1 MDKKNKKKRK
11 NKTDNKFNFVSM
23 DQLEKVSL
31 DLKDGEQDNTSLSSD
46 DTNEIDV
53 KPVVTSDDAI
63 IDIEFTRN
71 EDVPTDGVKE
81 EIDDIEDIPY
91 VTVYKDDEIYQARN
105 NYTDKVEEDSNNND
119 EEVNLPFEN
128 NNEQKEVKEKKEI
141 EEESTLEDSNNEVV
155 DNSKKDEEEKPII
168 EELEEEFLEEEE
180 KEEDNEEDKVSGE
193 KKENVDKIINKED
206 NLSFMNRKVKE
217 DYNDYEDDE
226 KEKKYFG
233 FSRRI
238 ILIVSLIVILF
249 VVFGYFVY
257 QTFQFDNEELITYTE
272 NTDVTYSVC
281 DNGISGN
288 ITCSNKDLDYFS
300 EVIRSIKTNFSYD
313 VTFSKKIDYDMSY
326 RIVAV
331 SKIVDAT
338 KNDKVLYQNDDLL
351 FTKTYDIND
360 DGVIKFNTTID
371 IDFNKYNN
379 ATLDYMKK
387 YNLNVLSTLNVILY
401 ADEADES
408 REIASIKLN
417 LGKQTFKII
426 KNISNNVE
434 REMTITSSSWNDN
447 NSLNAFISI
456 VILLV
461 IFVLI
466 YRIIHLFLMA
476 RSNRNKYQVY
486 LDNLLSE
493 YDRLIVIARDGYE
506 SNVRKKII
514 KVKSFDEL
522 LEIRS
527 AIEKPIIFSRV
538 NDVKSEFIVED
549 DEQLYKY
556 VLKEA
561 DL

>member
-1 MDKKNKKKRK
+1 MDKKNKKKIK